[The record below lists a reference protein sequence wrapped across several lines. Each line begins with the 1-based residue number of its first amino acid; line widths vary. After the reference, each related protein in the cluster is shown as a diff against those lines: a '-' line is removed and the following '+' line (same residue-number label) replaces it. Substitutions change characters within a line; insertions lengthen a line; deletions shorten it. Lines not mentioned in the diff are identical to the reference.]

1 MRSTNEEKREDGMD
15 DRIHRYLDGEL
26 TDAELTAEEREV
38 AREFESVVQTL
49 GGDAGRFAST
59 DLGPAVMHRIAA
71 SAAPAAGRAAA
82 DRSAP
87 AGRWNW
93 LFERRTV
100 RLSLRP
106 IQAMAAVAAIVL
118 LLAASW
124 GIVPGLGD
132 EHDAVR
138 EPTVFVRFEL
148 DAPEASSVRLAGSFS
163 GWSPDIALQRTA
175 GGTWRA
181 LVPLKP
187 GVHDYAFQVDGER
200 WTVDPGAPR
209 VADGFGGYNSRLSLV
224 VADS

>member
-1 MRSTNEEKREDGMD
+1 MD
-15 DRIHRYLDGEL
+15 DRIHAYLDGEL
-26 TDAELTAEEREV
+26 TDAELTAEQREV
-38 AREFESVVQTL
+38 AREFEGVVQAL
-49 GGDAGRFAST
+49 DSDAGRFGFP
-59 DLGPAVMHRIAA
+59 DLGPAVMRRIAS
-71 SAAPAAGRAAA
+71 SAAPADGQAAG
-82 DRSAP
+82 DRSAA
-87 AGRWNW
+87 AGRWSW

-100 RLSLRP
+100 TLSLRP
-106 IQAMAAVAAIVL
+106 IQTMAAVAAMVL

-124 GIVPGLGD
+124 GIVPGLGHGPD
-132 EHDAVR
+132 VVR

-148 DAPEASSVRLAGSFS
+148 EAPEASSVRLAGSFS

-200 WTVDPGAPR
+200 WAVDPGAPR

-224 VADS
+224 VVDS

>member
-1 MRSTNEEKREDGMD
+1 MRSTNEEQRENRMD
-15 DRIHRYLDGEL
+15 DRVHRYLDGEL

-49 GGDAGRFAST
+49 GGDAGGFAST

-71 SAAPAAGRAAA
+71 NAAPAAGRW
-82 DRSAP
+82 
-87 AGRWNW
+87 RWV
-93 LFERRTV
+93 FERRTV
-100 RLSLRP
+100 RLNLRP
-106 IQAMAAVAAIVL
+106 IQAMAAVAAIAL

-124 GIVPGLGD
+124 GIVPGLGRQN
-132 EHDAVR
+132 DAVR

-175 GGTWRA
+175 GGTWKA

-200 WTVDPGAPR
+200 WAVDPGAPR

>member
-1 MRSTNEEKREDGMD
+1 MRSTNEEKREGGMD

-26 TDAELTAEEREV
+26 TEAELTAEEREV
-38 AREFESVVQTL
+38 AREFESVVQAL
-49 GGDAGRFAST
+49 GGDTGRFAST
-59 DLGPAVMHRIAA
+59 DLGPAVMQRIAA
-71 SAAPAAGRAAA
+71 SAA
-82 DRSAP
+82 AP
-87 AGRWNW
+87 AGRWSW
-93 LFERRTV
+93 LLERRTV

-106 IQAMAAVAAIVL
+106 IQGMAAVAAIVL
-118 LLAASW
+118 LLAAAW

-132 EHDAVR
+132 AHDAVR

-163 GWSPDIALQRTA
+163 GWSPDIALQRTG
-175 GGTWRA
+175 GGTWRV

-200 WTVDPGAPR
+200 WAVDPGAPR